1 MEEDAKISEA
11 TNEEIETFREDS
23 EEYNEIELRIK
34 EKRKEIKDLQTK
46 QKQLKPHVLAFMRE
60 YEVPTVKFHDHETTA
75 LKSTVKF
82 AVSKRTKGLTK
93 KYMIETLTN
102 FFGSSTTYNVSF
114 KNKIPKDKAEA
125 LLDYLYENREKTEEE
140 TLRHVVP
147 RNGPPL

>member
-23 EEYNEIELRIK
+23 EEYNEIELCIK

-46 QKQLKPHVLAFMRE
+46 QKQLKPHVLAFMKE
-60 YEVPTVKFHDHETTA
+60 YEVPTVKFHDHETTV
-75 LKSTVKF
+75 LKGTVKF

-93 KYMIETLTN
+93 KSSIDTLTN
-102 FFGSSTTYNVSF
+102 FFESSSTYNVSF
-114 KNKIPKDKAEA
+114 KNKIPKEKAEV
-125 LLDYLYENREKTEEE
+125 LLDYLYDNREKTEVE

-147 RNGPPL
+147 KNGPPL